1 MDRLTE
7 IRLWHEDVK
16 MRYDDKPSRAHQD
29 REVLLSE
36 IDKLQAEVG
45 RLRKEMLEIAEDC
58 ESEYPQS
65 YKKIAFGIRNIL
77 EAKP

>member
-29 REVLLSE
+29 REVMLSE
-36 IDKLQAEVG
+36 IDKLQAEIE
-45 RLRKEMLEIAEDC
+45 RLRTGLHRVSLASQNSMSSKGECGRIARETLD
-58 ESEYPQS
+58 
-65 YKKIAFGIRNIL
+65 
-77 EAKP
+77 AKS

>member
-45 RLRKEMLEIAEDC
+45 RLRKEMREIAEDC